1 MTNALPQPPAT
12 TGSASTTT
20 TPTGHDTNSAHWSN
34 QSSTAD
40 QLQQGDTQHTTSP
53 RGRRSDGWQR
63 GSNTCMPSMVCSP
76 TAGMQSSPTDGNRRS
91 HQCVWVEVGLHE
103 DRATTGHGHPL
114 LRLRRLTTYPVG
126 HTTGRTRL
134 QHHPE
139 WASNSHQQQ
148 RLWSNIKEE
157 GYCLYFLPVKT
168 TTSRA
173 QKLDVHQTPDG
184 IKATVSPV
192 TLTPKGA
199 QWVTHNND
207 VWMYNNQGYLVR
219 LHRRQRRALY
229 TPDQQCPVPEDEL
242 ENYRR
247 TIAHKA
253 DGTTEDFVEQYK
265 DLGKQMI
272 RKRLPGPTWS
282 GESWF
287 RVKQDVKPPPPPL
300 PKGDTKETRTPT
312 TSNTK
317 AESTTTSTWAATA
330 ATARTTAARS
340 ATEET
345 YD

>member
-1 MTNALPQPPAT
+1 MKTEQQQAMAIPFYVCDVSQPIL
-12 TGSASTTT
+12 S
-20 TPTGHDTNSAHWSN
+20 
-34 QSSTAD
+34 
-40 QLQQGDTQHTTSP
+40 
-53 RGRRSDGWQR
+53 
-63 GSNTCMPSMVCSP
+63 V
-76 TAGMQSSPTDGNRRS
+76 
-91 HQCVWVEVGLHE
+91 
-103 DRATTGHGHPL
+103 
-114 LRLRRLTTYPVG
+114 
-126 HTTGRTRL
+126 TRL
-134 QHHPE
+134 AEQGFNITLSEHPTVTNNNGLE
-139 WASNSHQQQ
+139 AT
-148 RLWSNIKEE
+148 LKKKD
-157 GYCLYFLPVKT
+157 GLYCLPVKT
-168 TTSRA
+168 TTSRI

-192 TLTPKGA
+192 TLTPEGA

-207 VWMYNNQGYLVR
+207 VWMYNNQGYLAR
-219 LHRRQRRALY
+219 LHRSQRRALY
-229 TPDQQCPVPEDEL
+229 TPDQQCPVPEDKL

-317 AESTTTSTWAATA
+317 AESTTTST
-330 ATARTTAARS
+330 
-340 ATEET
+340 
-345 YD
+345 